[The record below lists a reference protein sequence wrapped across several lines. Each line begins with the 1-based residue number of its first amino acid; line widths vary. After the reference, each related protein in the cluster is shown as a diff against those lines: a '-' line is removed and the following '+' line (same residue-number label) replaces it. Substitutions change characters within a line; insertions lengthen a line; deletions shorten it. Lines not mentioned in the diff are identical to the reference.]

1 MPIYEALAHV
11 LWELPFPLRLPPEII
26 PVWEPEEQIALFDPR
41 PEVGE
46 IVWRRTSTLLDRA
59 SVVPDAGPANNW
71 YPEYDYRLF
80 AHYPPPNG
88 RTLIAQIDRGKEG
101 GFIEPR
107 QYAVVNVILCLRNKA
122 DGATDTVIR
131 RAASVV
137 NNILDV
143 YRFVTLDPHA
153 RGLRADLDT
162 YYTVVSIGA
171 LPALGDVE
179 HAGVALQAI
188 DQVRFGTELGV
199 NRFHRMGAN
208 AFSDLFEPEPLHRE
222 LRQIF
227 DDLVREPHELEL
239 FHLLM
244 FSAIRRLKRHEHALA
259 IFDAQSA
266 LETLVAAILVERLA
280 AAGHTAAA
288 IKPMLEPGGPFL
300 PLQRRLNELDRIAQ
314 AQPAPRRF
322 AGSTQEQRWRQTLYR
337 LRNEIAHEGRREVS
351 FDEAK
356 EALVAG
362 MHAMHAIQDLA
373 PDFNRALAWGG
384 DVLDLPHV
392 VESRGRLARLFES

>member
-1 MPIYEALAHV
+1 MPVYEALAHV

-59 SVVPDAGPANNW
+59 SVIPDAGPANNW

-80 AHYPPPNG
+80 AHYPPPDG
-88 RTLIAQIDRGKEG
+88 RTLIAQIDRGRDG

-107 QYAVVNVILCLRNKA
+107 QYAVVNVILCLRNEA
-122 DGATDTVIR
+122 DGASESVVR
-131 RAASVV
+131 RATSVV
-137 NNILDV
+137 NNILDA
-143 YRFVTLDPHA
+143 YRFATLDPLA
-153 RGLRADLDT
+153 RALRADLDT
-162 YYTVVSIGA
+162 YYTVVSIGP
-171 LPALGDVE
+171 LPPLGDVE
-179 HAGVALQAI
+179 HAGIALQAI
-188 DQVRFGTELGV
+188 DRVQFGTELGV

-208 AFSDLFEPEPLHRE
+208 AFSDLFEPEPLRRE
-222 LRQIF
+222 LLEIF
-227 DDLVREPHELEL
+227 DELVREQHELEL
-239 FHLLM
+239 FHVLM

-266 LETLVAAILVERLA
+266 FETLVAAILVERLA
-280 AAGHTAAA
+280 AAGHTAAS
-288 IKPMLEPGGPFL
+288 IEQMLAPGGPFL

-314 AQPAPRRF
+314 SQPTPRRF
-322 AGSTQEQRWRQTLYR
+322 DGSTQEVRWRQTLYR
-337 LRNEIAHEGRREVS
+337 LRNEIAHEGRREVT

-362 MHAMHAIQDLA
+362 MHAMHAVQDLA
-373 PDFNRALAWGG
+373 PEFNRKLAWGG

>member
-88 RTLIAQIDRGKEG
+88 RTLKRRSTRGKEG

-122 DGATDTVIR
+122 DGSVTNRYTSKMLLTTEAARRITV
-131 RAASVV
+131 SV
-137 NNILDV
+137 
-143 YRFVTLDPHA
+143 A
-153 RGLRADLDT
+153 
-162 YYTVVSIGA
+162 
-171 LPALGDVE
+171 
-179 HAGVALQAI
+179 
-188 DQVRFGTELGV
+188 
-199 NRFHRMGAN
+199 
-208 AFSDLFEPEPLHRE
+208 
-222 LRQIF
+222 
-227 DDLVREPHELEL
+227 
-239 FHLLM
+239 
-244 FSAIRRLKRHEHALA
+244 
-259 IFDAQSA
+259 
-266 LETLVAAILVERLA
+266 
-280 AAGHTAAA
+280 
-288 IKPMLEPGGPFL
+288 
-300 PLQRRLNELDRIAQ
+300 
-314 AQPAPRRF
+314 
-322 AGSTQEQRWRQTLYR
+322 RWRQTLYR

-392 VESRGRLARLFES
+392 VESRGQVGRLFES